1 MYGFRPSSRFKTQFK
16 KLSNVDKA
24 LTRDVIERLLS
35 GENLEPKHNDH
46 ALKGEF
52 KDFRECHIKPDLLLI
67 YQKDERVLVL
77 VCIAIGSHSSL
88 FG

>member
-46 ALKGEF
+46 P
-52 KDFRECHIKPDLLLI
+52 H
-67 YQKDERVLVL
+67 
-77 VCIAIGSHSSL
+77 
-88 FG
+88 